1 MSTQASHSGPFR
13 QDDPFGREYFPDTPP
28 VLDPARL
35 KSLAALEATGCHG
48 LVQEVVT
55 TFLDTVPRSLTAL
68 RDAFLRGDLA
78 TGERIAHSLRG
89 NCGLLGAPRMA
100 EWAGRIEKSPWFS
113 GNEAD
118 EVLGHL
124 NAEWPSVRATLQN
137 VLARGLDA
145 VLGGG
150 LEPRH

>member
-1 MSTQASHSGPFR
+1 MSTEASYIGTFR
-13 QDDPFGREYFPDTPP
+13 QDDPVEREYFPDRPP

-35 KSLAALEATGCHG
+35 KSLAVLEATGCRG
-48 LVQEVVT
+48 LVQEVVA

-68 RDAFLRGDLA
+68 KDAFLRGDSA

-100 EWAGRIEKSPWFS
+100 EWAGRIEESAWLS

-118 EVLGHL
+118 EVIGHL
-124 NAEWPSVRATLQN
+124 NAEWPPVQATLQN
-137 VLARGLDA
+137 VLAQGLDA
-145 VLGGG
+145 VLGVVVD
-150 LEPRH
+150 PRH